1 MNFKSVLPK
10 FGGAKPS
17 DNKNKTEKRLYAAVL
32 LVLSLF
38 AAYCFVLLAA
48 SAVQR
53 MALSAKLEL
62 ANSVANRRSTV
73 SASAVSGGGSLSKSN
88 MFGSVLRTPQEDSA
102 SAAEN
107 FVLKGTLPRVGA
119 WISDGGET
127 RLILVHQEIG
137 GWTLEDVSY
146 GKVLL
151 SHNGESC
158 ALYISLVGGS
168 GQPASVSRKQQGEG
182 KIDFSA
188 VRRADKD
195 KDGYM
200 PREVLDKLLLN
211 PYDEVGKMKMTPA
224 DGGGMKIERIASDSV
239 LGMAGVAEGDVIK
252 AVNGVNISNLGDLSN
267 AINSLMSGSRFDVA
281 VQRGGSTL
289 NLKYDVN

>member
-1 MNFKSVLPK
+1 MTFKSVLSK
-10 FGGAKPS
+10 FSAVKPS
-17 DNKNKTEKRLYAAVL
+17 DNKNRTENTISRAALFAYFL
-32 LVLSLF
+32 L
-38 AAYCFVLLAA
+38 AAYCFDLLAA
-48 SAVQR
+48 SVVQR
-53 MALSAKLEL
+53 MDISAKYEL
-62 ANSVANRRSTV
+62 AAAVANRRPYIA
-73 SASAVSGGGSLSKSN
+73 SASVGGEGSISKSN
-88 MFGSVLRTPQEDSA
+88 LFGSVIRSPQKNSA
-102 SAAEN
+102 TAAEN

-119 WISDGGET
+119 WISDGGEAK
-127 RLILVHQEIG
+127 LLLVRQEIG

-146 GKVLL
+146 GRVLL

-158 ALYISLVGGS
+158 ALYISLVGGGSMPVS
-168 GQPASVSRKQQGEG
+168 GSRKQSGNR
-182 KIDFSA
+182 IDFSS
-188 VRRADKD
+188 VRKADKD

-211 PYDEVGKMKMTPA
+211 PYEEVGKMKMTPA

-281 VQRGGSTL
+281 VQRGNSTL